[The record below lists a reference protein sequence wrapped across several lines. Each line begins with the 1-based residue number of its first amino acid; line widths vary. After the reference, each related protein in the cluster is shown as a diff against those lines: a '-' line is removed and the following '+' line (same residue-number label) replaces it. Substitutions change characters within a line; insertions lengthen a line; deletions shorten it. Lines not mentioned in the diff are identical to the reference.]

1 MLGKIIV
8 GAILCCSL
16 AAAEQV
22 TIPLGQSFLNTPIF
36 DEVDVSLESAGS
48 SFIEITPLVLEGLGT
63 DDWSSIFL
71 TEQHA
76 SSSGPAAAG
85 LTAIALNLTAK
96 TDPIKI
102 VVRLR
107 FQGGAIRALECF
119 FDGTEWTVTELS
131 LNGSGPGGPNGG
143 PAGLNFGDDDPGG
156 FGDGLNGPG
165 GGDGPGDA
173 DGGPGGPGGPGDG
186 PSGPGGPDGPG
197 GSDPG
202 DGPGDGNRGMDPQ
215 GPSEL
220 AAIPE
225 PSLTGVAGLALV
237 ALVIAIRR
245 RNSGLPRA

>member
-1 MLGKIIV
+1 VDRATVCWEKSSSGQYFAVAWPLP
-8 GAILCCSL
+8 S
-16 AAAEQV
+16 V
-22 TIPLGQSFLNTPIF
+22 TIPLGQSFLNTSIF

-107 FQGGAIRALECF
+107 FQGGAIRAVEYF

-131 LNGSGPGGPNGG
+131 LNGSGPGV
-143 PAGLNFGDDDPGG
+143 
-156 FGDGLNGPG
+156 
-165 GGDGPGDA
+165 
-173 DGGPGGPGGPGDG
+173 
-186 PSGPGGPDGPG
+186 
-197 GSDPG
+197 
-202 DGPGDGNRGMDPQ
+202 RM
-215 GPSEL
+215 
-220 AAIPE
+220 
-225 PSLTGVAGLALV
+225 V
-237 ALVIAIRR
+237 
-245 RNSGLPRA
+245 GLPV